1 MSLHIF
7 SDKNVTD
14 DKSTENCDFLFSP
27 LEVTGRLPVL
37 RLSQK
42 ENVPPKSTAKAV
54 KVTFQTPLRDPQTH
68 RILSPS
74 MSSKLE
80 VFLALGDTPGLE
92 NSHQVWTQKENQQ
105 FTQETETR
113 TTNGILQKPAV
124 EGANLPPGFVRPA
137 SEDRLPSGPACAG
150 LGPSSFPQ
158 MPESVENQVASSGQV
173 SSSPEQAWEEH
184 VHSHSSEESVAST
197 PKILE
202 HPPGMASQ
210 DTDRAEDPCSL
221 PGENPDAVPASRVGA
236 APAPGTPPGGAHAG
250 EPHTDLPGEG
260 PGGPEATAP
269 AGPVEAGGAPAPSA
283 QSEEGRGQEA
293 SSLRSGPVRLEFD
306 FPDDATSKKPP
317 PLRKRGTAP
326 GLKPPSRRPEMR
338 QEKATMAA
346 GEGPDPPPRGSGSLD
361 GDKLDDPDFNPC
373 GGDRE
378 AWPPEHPQSR
388 PAGPAAAEDSSPSQQ
403 VLSASADDTPGVQ
416 SPAGTTGAASEEGS
430 SGSSG
435 APAPTSSPSTESV
448 TAPADPAPP
457 APQGLEPALD
467 LTGEHFR
474 DPTEGVPRGP
484 GHIVLTVG
492 GAAQPFS
499 AGPHL
504 LPLHGQHPRASCT
517 ASRLHTVLAACH
529 GPPPT
534 SHICPLLGTGAEVD
548 YLEQFGASSA
558 MICLG
563 LSQALRA
570 VVSGMP
576 LNLLPLPQ
584 QFKESAL
591 RKQSLYL
598 KFDPLLQDSPRRP
611 VPAAPETSSARGVD
625 TPSSGSPP
633 EAKLV
638 ELDFLGTPGVP
649 ALGPIPCDLGPG
661 GPLLPVGPIVDVLQY
676 SQRDL
681 DTAVEA
687 TQKENEALRSQC
699 AELHTRILEMGKIM
713 DGFEGTVYQAME
725 EAQKQKELARV
736 EIQKVLKEKDQLTAD
751 LHSMEK
757 SFSDLFK
764 RFEKQKEVIEGY
776 RANEES
782 LKQCVEGYIGRIE
795 KEGQRY
801 QALKAHA
808 EEKLQLANEE
818 IAQVRSKAQAEA
830 LALQAVL
837 RKEQMRVHS
846 LEKVVEQKT
855 KENDELTRIC
865 DDLISKME
873 KI

>member
-474 DPTEGVPRGP
+474 DPTEV
-484 GHIVLTVG
+484 
-492 GAAQPFS
+492 
-499 AGPHL
+499 
-504 LPLHGQHPRASCT
+504 
-517 ASRLHTVLAACH
+517 
-529 GPPPT
+529 
-534 SHICPLLGTGAEVD
+534 LGTGAEVD
-548 YLEQFGASSA
+548 YLEQFGASS
-558 MICLG
+558 
-563 LSQALRA
+563 
-570 VVSGMP
+570 
-576 LNLLPLPQ
+576 
-584 QFKESAL
+584 FKESAL

>member
-1 MSLHIF
+1 MRMSLHIF

-54 KVTFQTPLRDPQTH
+54 K
-68 RILSPS
+68 
-74 MSSKLE
+74 
-80 VFLALGDTPGLE
+80 
-92 NSHQVWTQKENQQ
+92 
-105 FTQETETR
+105 
-113 TTNGILQKPAV
+113 
-124 EGANLPPGFVRPA
+124 
-137 SEDRLPSGPACAG
+137 
-150 LGPSSFPQ
+150 
-158 MPESVENQVASSGQV
+158 
-173 SSSPEQAWEEH
+173 
-184 VHSHSSEESVAST
+184 
-197 PKILE
+197 
-202 HPPGMASQ
+202 
-210 DTDRAEDPCSL
+210 
-221 PGENPDAVPASRVGA
+221 
-236 APAPGTPPGGAHAG
+236 
-250 EPHTDLPGEG
+250 
-260 PGGPEATAP
+260 
-269 AGPVEAGGAPAPSA
+269 
-283 QSEEGRGQEA
+283 
-293 SSLRSGPVRLEFD
+293 
-306 FPDDATSKKPP
+306 
-317 PLRKRGTAP
+317 
-326 GLKPPSRRPEMR
+326 
-338 QEKATMAA
+338 
-346 GEGPDPPPRGSGSLD
+346 
-361 GDKLDDPDFNPC
+361 
-373 GGDRE
+373 
-378 AWPPEHPQSR
+378 
-388 PAGPAAAEDSSPSQQ
+388 
-403 VLSASADDTPGVQ
+403 
-416 SPAGTTGAASEEGS
+416 
-430 SGSSG
+430 
-435 APAPTSSPSTESV
+435 
-448 TAPADPAPP
+448 
-457 APQGLEPALD
+457 GLEPALD

-474 DPTEGVPRGP
+474 DPTEV
-484 GHIVLTVG
+484 
-492 GAAQPFS
+492 
-499 AGPHL
+499 
-504 LPLHGQHPRASCT
+504 
-517 ASRLHTVLAACH
+517 
-529 GPPPT
+529 
-534 SHICPLLGTGAEVD
+534 LGTGAEVD
-548 YLEQFGASSA
+548 YLEQFGASSVSILHLVAAFPQVVVPPSCATQA

>member
-7 SDKNVTD
+7 SDENVTD

-260 PGGPEATAP
+260 PVGPEATAP

-474 DPTEGVPRGP
+474 DPTEV
-484 GHIVLTVG
+484 
-492 GAAQPFS
+492 
-499 AGPHL
+499 
-504 LPLHGQHPRASCT
+504 
-517 ASRLHTVLAACH
+517 
-529 GPPPT
+529 
-534 SHICPLLGTGAEVD
+534 LGTGAEVD